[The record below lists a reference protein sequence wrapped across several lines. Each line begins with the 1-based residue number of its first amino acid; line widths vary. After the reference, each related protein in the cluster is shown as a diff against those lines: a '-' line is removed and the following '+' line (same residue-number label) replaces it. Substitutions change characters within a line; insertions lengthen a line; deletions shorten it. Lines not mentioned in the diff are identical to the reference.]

1 MDGAPLSQSDRAIL
15 ERRVRGLVTEAL
27 VAEHRAAPF
36 GPHSPAL
43 AEVMHFLRRNPSP
56 GVPRYV
62 VHRRGDPPR
71 YRVGLKPDR
80 PGGPMPLVGETDY
93 ATREEAEHEVFLRRL
108 EFYGLRP

>member
-15 ERRVRGLVTEAL
+15 ERRVRRLVSEAL

-56 GVPRYV
+56 DVPRYV
-62 VHRRGDPPR
+62 IHRRGDPPR
-71 YRVGLKPDR
+71 YRVGLKPER
-80 PGGPMPLVGETDY
+80 PGGRMRFAGDTDHP
-93 ATREEAEHEVFLRRL
+93 TREDAEHEVFLRRL